1 MADKKIRKDK
11 KVIDSFVHSVN
22 ALKEAFDSIKDLD
35 LVPTEAFIA
44 IYVK

>member
-11 KVIDSFVHSVN
+11 IVVNGFIHSVN

-35 LVPTEAFIA
+35 LVPTEAFVA